1 MNPAHILIVED
12 EAPQRKL
19 LKDFLENEGHKVIS
33 APNGTEAVK
42 LVKNKQVE
50 IILLDYRMPDM
61 TGLDVLK
68 EVHKINPEIDVV
80 IITAFGTI
88 DTAVTAIK
96 EGARDYLTKPVDL
109 DTLLL
114 MINRLTERRVFL
126 NENKMLRQRLE
137 EKGVTSDRIIYK
149 SPVMAELINLVAR
162 VAKSMISVLI
172 LGESGTGKE
181 LFARMIH
188 TMSDRCNKPFIALN
202 CAAIPDTLLES
213 ELFGHTKGAFTNA
226 FQKRIGR
233 IEQADGGTLF
243 LDEVG
248 ELSPGVQAKFL
259 RFLQEKEFQ
268 RLGENKT
275 LAVDVRVISATN
287 QEIEDAVNNGGFRK
301 DLLYRLN
308 VVTINIPPLRE
319 RREDI
324 SILIDHFLKKFSVE
338 NNRQVNTIS
347 SEARDFLLKY
357 DYPGNVRELENI
369 MERAVV
375 ITRGQAITRQDLPFG
390 DISFDKTVT
399 DKKKRTLKQSIDA
412 LEVEIISNALS
423 KTANNQTKAAEKI
436 GISERMLRY
445 KIKKYGLK

>member
-1 MNPAHILIVED
+1 MNPVNILVVED
-12 EAPQRKL
+12 EASQRKL
-19 LKDFLENEGHKVIS
+19 LRDFLEKEGHKVIS
-33 APNGTEAVK
+33 APNGTEALK

-68 EVHKINPEIDVV
+68 DVQKINPEIDVV

-96 EGARDYLTKPVDL
+96 EGARDYLVKPVDL
-109 DTLLL
+109 DALLL
-114 MINRLTERRVFL
+114 MINRLTERRGVL
-126 NENKMLRQRLE
+126 NENKILRQRLE

-149 SPVMAELINLVAR
+149 SPVMAELINLAAR
-162 VAKSMISVLI
+162 VAKSMISILI

-188 TMSDRCNKPFIALN
+188 TVSDRCNKPFIALN
-202 CAAIPDTLLES
+202 CAAIPYTLLES
-213 ELFGHTKGAFTNA
+213 ELFGHAKGAFTNA
-226 FQKRIGR
+226 FHERIGR
-233 IEQADGGTLF
+233 IEQADRGTLF

-248 ELSPGVQAKFL
+248 ELSPEVQAKFL

-287 QEIEDAVNNGGFRK
+287 QDIEDAVNNGGFRR

-308 VVTINIPPLRE
+308 AVTINIPPLRE

-347 SEARDFLLKY
+347 SEARDLLLKY

-375 ITRGQAITRQDLPFG
+375 IARGQAITRQDLPFG
-390 DISFDKTVT
+390 DIPFDKPVT
-399 DKKKRTLKQSIDA
+399 DKKERTLKQSIDA
-412 LEVEIISNALS
+412 LEVEIIRSALS
-423 KTANNQTKAAEKI
+423 KTANNQTKAAKKI